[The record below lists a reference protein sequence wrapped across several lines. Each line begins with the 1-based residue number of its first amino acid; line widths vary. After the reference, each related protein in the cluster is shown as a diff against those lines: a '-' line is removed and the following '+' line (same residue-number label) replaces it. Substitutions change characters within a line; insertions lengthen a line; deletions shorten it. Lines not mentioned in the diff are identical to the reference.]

1 MEDRTASGNSR
12 PKGAAP
18 KGSRVPSD
26 EFIPK
31 WIAWEVTGRC
41 NLNCIH
47 CRASASMTSHDTD
60 FTTEEARKLL
70 DDIAEVCTP
79 VLVLSGGEPLL
90 RRDLFEIA
98 RYGTQK
104 GFRMCIATNGVLV
117 TDEVVER
124 MKEAGIK
131 ICSLS
136 LDGSTAA
143 VHDDFR
149 KQPGAFEAVLRAAE
163 IFRRRGMPFIVNSSF
178 AKRNQHD
185 IEATYRLAKAIGAH
199 AWYMFMIVPTG
210 RGQQIMDELISKE
223 DYEKILEW
231 HYRMETQEA
240 DMLVR
245 PTCAP
250 QYYRVRL
257 QKMKEEG
264 RFFKPRSLTFS
275 TGGGKGC
282 ICAQTICF
290 IDSRGNVQPCSYFPV
305 VAGNVKERPFR
316 EIWYDSELFRSLRD
330 FGKYKGRCGE
340 CEYLNVCGG
349 CRARAD
355 AILEDYL
362 QEEPFC
368 DHVPIRARRRA
379 AAEAEAGRAEGAAPA
394 GEAAK
399 IP

>member
-1 MEDRTASGNSR
+1 MSGEAGR
-12 PKGAAP
+12 RRDTELTKE
-18 KGSRVPSD
+18 

-47 CRASASMTSHDTD
+47 CRASSGMTSHDTD
-60 FTTEEARKLL
+60 FTTEEAKALL
-70 DDIAEVCTP
+70 DDIAEVSTP

-90 RRDLFEIA
+90 RKDLFEIA
-98 RYGTQK
+98 KYGTGK
-104 GFRMCIATNGVLV
+104 GFRMCIATNGTLV
-117 TDEVVER
+117 TDDIVGK
-124 MKEAGIK
+124 MKDAGVK

-136 LDGSTAA
+136 LDGSSAA

-149 KQPGAFEAVLRAAE
+149 QQPGAFEATLRAAE
-163 IFRRRGMPFIVNSSF
+163 TFNRNGMQFIVNSSF

-185 IEATYRLAKAIGAH
+185 IAATCKLAKSIGAH

-210 RGQQIMDELISKE
+210 RGQEIMSELISKE
-223 DYEKILEW
+223 DYEEILEW
-231 HYRMETQEA
+231 HYQMEKRES

-250 QYYRVRL
+250 HYYRVRL

-264 RFFKPRSLTFS
+264 EKFTPRSLTFS

-282 ICAQTICF
+282 ICAQSICF

-305 VAGNVKERPFR
+305 IAGNVKKEKFG
-316 EIWYDSELFRSLRD
+316 EIWRDSELFRSLRD
-330 FGKYKGRCGE
+330 FERYKGRCGE

-355 AILEDYL
+355 AVLEDYL

-368 DHVPIRARRRA
+368 GYVPLKTRKRL
-379 AAEAEAGRAEGAAPA
+379 
-394 GEAAK
+394 EAAGSAK
-399 IP
+399 NSAD